1 MFYRLGVGA
10 GEEGYKIGYLQFFY
24 KVALFKAL
32 SEKRLN
38 WDSPVLWQSN
48 YQLQVVPNSLLS
60 IKQSSGVGFSH
71 TSTHDDYKKLCG
83 LTASS
88 ASPSSG
94 VTKRVLVLDTGLDPA
109 SSSTVIDLLG
119 R

>member
-1 MFYRLGVGA
+1 MREINFRFYRLGVGA

-60 IKQSSGVGFSH
+60 IKQSSGVGFLSH
-71 TSTHDDYKKLCG
+71 FDSRRLQEALRLDSKLRFSVFRCYK
-83 LTASS
+83 T
-88 ASPSSG
+88 SSG
-94 VTKRVLVLDTGLDPA
+94 PGHGTRP
-109 SSSTVIDLLG
+109 